1 MQKQLLLFCMVV
13 NCVGIYANESE
24 TVSQKEYTEYTKEQ
38 EELYQAA
45 LVKALCGVKDAIENK
60 DKENEQMNE
69 AEVKENEQKNKK
81 EEEDQR
87 KQYYDGQMGWWG
99 SEPTVQSEVGRK
111 YAEYTQQRVVKDA
124 LNTEDK
130 KNKDR
135 IWKQFSKNAQ
145 EKKNSFNTKILGNFA
160 RKLEKK

>member
-60 DKENEQMNE
+60 DKENFIIIFDDISNE
-69 AEVKENEQKNKK
+69 LKDENILFTI
-81 EEEDQR
+81 
-87 KQYYDGQMGWWG
+87 G
-99 SEPTVQSEVGRK
+99 SLKIYPAQLVSIALIIFLT
-111 YAEYTQQRVVKDA
+111 YT
-124 LNTEDK
+124 NTRGIK
-130 KNKDR
+130 
-135 IWKQFSKNAQ
+135 
-145 EKKNSFNTKILGNFA
+145 GG
-160 RKLEKK
+160 